1 MVKET
6 NRIITDDE
14 LQSVTVE
21 KAAKLL
27 EQSVSEI
34 RKLIG
39 DKEIKAFHSG
49 RSLRIRRIKL
59 LEYIEQKEEEEQ
71 W

>member
-6 NRIITDDE
+6 KTIITDDD
-14 LQSVTVE
+14 LQSVDVK

-27 EQSVSEI
+27 ELSVSQI
-34 RKLIG
+34 RKLIVAN
-39 DKEIKAFHSG
+39 EIKAFHIG
-49 RSLRIRRIKL
+49 RSLRIRRVKL
-59 LEYIEQKEEEEQ
+59 LEYIEQKEEEEL